1 MVDITLSSEAVI
13 AVAKVLAMGIGA
25 IGPGIG
31 IGLIGMGAM
40 QAIGRNPSA
49 SSKTLVPM
57 ILGMA
62 LAEAVAI
69 YVLVVILMN

>member
-1 MVDITLSSEAVI
+1 MNIVITPESLI
-13 AVAKVLAMGIGA
+13 ALAKVIAMGIGA
-25 IGPGIG
+25 IGPGLG

-40 QAIGRNPSA
+40 NAIGRNPSA
-49 SSKTLVPM
+49 SNKVLVPM